1 MNSLSLKATPKL
13 VEDDILTD
21 ILGEID
27 INNVDIRPGPI
38 TAVRR
43 SSKERHE
50 KKLVHQFMQEFTK
63 SAVVEKDAQEDDV
76 YYDTLHDCCCK
87 QIIFLRLFCRL

>member
-1 MNSLSLKATPKL
+1 M

-63 SAVVEKDAQEDDV
+63 PPAVVEKDAQEDDV